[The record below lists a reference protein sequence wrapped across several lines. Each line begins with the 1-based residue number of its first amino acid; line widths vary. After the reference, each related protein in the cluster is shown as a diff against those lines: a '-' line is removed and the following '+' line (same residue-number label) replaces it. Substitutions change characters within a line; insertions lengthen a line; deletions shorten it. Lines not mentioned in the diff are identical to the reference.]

1 MPGLFEGCGGCCLS
15 IVLIPLLCCGLIV
28 GALIYI
34 DQNAPAPPVTRNFQ
48 PSQADAQAFKNEIT
62 RATNQAATQRWF
74 YITVYE
80 QQISSWMA
88 LEGKT
93 FADENGHAFPFEDVQ
108 VGLDDGLITFY
119 GKLSR
124 YGIKVPLTVA
134 VSPEID
140 AEGNISLA
148 IDSAN
153 VGGLNVPAFVLN
165 NVSAQLDDALVRPFR
180 EINGNAVF
188 YRDSLSIED
197 GRLILQGGV
206 R

>member
-124 YGIKVPLTVA
+124 YGINVPLTVA

-180 EINGNAVF
+180 EINGSAVF

>member
-48 PSQADAQAFKNEIT
+48 PSQADAQAFKDEIT

-74 YITVYE
+74 YISVYE

-93 FADENGHAFPFEDVQ
+93 FADEHGHAFPFEDVQ

-124 YGIKVPLTVA
+124 YGINVPLTVA
-134 VSPEID
+134 VSPEFD
-140 AEGNISLA
+140 AEGNISLS

-180 EINGNAVF
+180 EINGSAVF

>member
-124 YGIKVPLTVA
+124 YGINVPLTVA